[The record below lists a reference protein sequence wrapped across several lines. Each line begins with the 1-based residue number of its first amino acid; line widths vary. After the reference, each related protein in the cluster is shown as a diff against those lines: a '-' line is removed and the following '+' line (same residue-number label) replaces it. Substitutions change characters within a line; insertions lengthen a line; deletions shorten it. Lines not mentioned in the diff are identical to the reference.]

1 LKFNHTQYP
10 IPNTQYRPHGQS
22 FIELLVAISI
32 GTILI
37 GGSVTLMGVSLKSY
51 AGIRK
56 HLQANVLIRES
67 AEVIQILARYDWHSI
82 YDLTES
88 TAESTTDYKITA
100 TSTTWLIEAGQEEK
114 TVNKIPYKRYFQVY
128 NVNRNAESGNIADTG
143 DDDPSAQKI
152 TVILEYDKHDNNYIS
167 SSSVSF
173 YLTRSE
179 NNKVFHQA
187 DWSGGSGVTG
197 PTPNPDD
204 KYATSTNVYASE
216 QITMATTTSD
226 GILTSSILDTG
237 VSDGAGFNSL
247 LWRGN
252 LGTGGAV
259 KFQIAFSN
267 CANGATN
274 YPTCDPGIWTYYGC
288 PTECLTS
295 NWINSPD
302 WSLFYSLNDDTSLI
316 FPTIGSVSLQNKRY
330 IRYKVN
336 LSTSSTTPQINDI
349 IINWSP

>member
-1 LKFNHTQYP
+1 MKFNHTQYP
-10 IPNTQYRPHGQS
+10 ISNTQYRPHGQS
-22 FIELLVAISI
+22 LIELLVAISI

-82 YDLTES
+82 DDLEEAGVHRISLSGNSNTWTIISDGQKEEGTINNIPYQRYFRVYDVFRDAIGDIS
-88 TAESTTDYKITA
+88 
-100 TSTTWLIEAGQEEK
+100 TSTIGTI
-114 TVNKIPYKRYFQVY
+114 
-128 NVNRNAESGNIADTG
+128 
-143 DDDPSAQKI
+143 DDPSTQKI
-152 TVILEYDKHDNNYIS
+152 TIILEYDNNYVS